1 MTREEKMT
9 QDANHTGAG
18 GREQKRACPSPVRDR
33 SEEIL
38 IRAARCFL
46 RRVGS

>member
-1 MTREEKMT
+1 MTHEPIH
-9 QDANHTGAG
+9 ACAG
-18 GREQKRACPSPVRDR
+18 NREQKRGSRSPVHDR
-33 SEEIL
+33 SEEML